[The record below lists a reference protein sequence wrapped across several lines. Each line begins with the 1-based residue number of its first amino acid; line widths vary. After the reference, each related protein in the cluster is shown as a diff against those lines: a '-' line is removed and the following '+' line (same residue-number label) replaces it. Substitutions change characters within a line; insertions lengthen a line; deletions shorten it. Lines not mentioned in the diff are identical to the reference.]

1 MEGIAGIPGSVL
13 LLAGGL
19 ISFFV
24 FGRIVTY
31 ARLRSFKG
39 PFLSNF
45 TNLPHRKALFQQRCQ
60 EWYGEI
66 CEKYGPIARIAP
78 NVLITSDPDVWI
90 HVNNKP
96 GYKRSE
102 WYYTACRIEYR
113 RDNVFTQTDNKK
125 HEARRKQM
133 APGYSGRENPD
144 LEQSIDER
152 LHEFIDL
159 IKSKYVST
167 SGNVV
172 PVDMA
177 KKVQFFTLDV
187 ISGVGL
193 GKTFGMLQSDSDVE
207 NYLQSSEEGLHIAN
221 FGLAFSL
228 SWITQARFLGKFI
241 APSPEDS
248 KGFGRMM
255 ATCFRYVNERVANP
269 TDKRSDM
276 LASFIR
282 HGISGD
288 ELRSEALEQI
298 VAGSDTTAT
307 GIRCTLLHIITN
319 PRVYAKLQKEIDE
332 AIRDGKAP
340 QDDLITHSQAKQLP
354 YLQATIREAMRVWP
368 PVANVFSRDIPP
380 EGDTVKVKGEDVFLP
395 GGACIGYS
403 ALAMHHSTEIYGPDA
418 KAFRPERWFEEDKDK
433 LALMLRTNEL
443 IFGHGKFQCLGKA
456 VAQIEIGKVVFEI
469 FRNFDMALINP
480 TKPWVALNSLGLF
493 TISDMWVQECAGR
506 HNHHVLSTGKS
517 SSSSGYRQQA
527 KGHRG
532 RGPDVRQCL
541 VKGHRLRP
549 SSCPARAAGCS
560 VQRPGSRA
568 GADAAIRA
576 ACRGR
581 CPGGIRGAMS
591 ASSRLPAGEG
601 SQEGSSWR
609 KEEARASRNKL
620 SGATPV
626 IHALFI
632 LFGAPFLDHITH
644 TFLCAAHFSLLGIFP
659 VIYARG
665 VDSQALIAV
674 AGLSAPLDE
683 TLGGLLGAVL
693 GAWLG
698 AVPIP
703 LDWDREWQKWPVT
716 IVCGMYAGSCLG
728 SWLSGVVFFGKRLGG
743 TASAAKDE

>member
-19 ISFFV
+19 ISLFV
-24 FGRIVTY
+24 IGRIATY

-133 APGYSGRENPD
+133 APGYSGRENPN

-152 LHEFIDL
+152 LQEFIDL
-159 IKSKYVST
+159 IRSKYVST

-177 KKVQFFTLDV
+177 RKVQFFTLDV

-193 GKTFGMLQSDSDVE
+193 GRTFGMLQSDSDVE

-282 HGISGD
+282 HGIQGD

-319 PRVYAKLQKEIDE
+319 PRVYAKLQREIDE

-340 QDDLITHSQAKQLP
+340 QDGLITHSQTKQLP

-418 KAFRPERWFEEDKDK
+418 KAFRPERWFEQEKDK

-493 TISDMWVQECAGR
+493 TISDMWVQVMER
-506 HNHHVLSTGKS
+506 H
-517 SSSSGYRQQA
+517 A
-527 KGHRG
+527 
-532 RGPDVRQCL
+532 
-541 VKGHRLRP
+541 
-549 SSCPARAAGCS
+549 
-560 VQRPGSRA
+560 
-568 GADAAIRA
+568 
-576 ACRGR
+576 
-581 CPGGIRGAMS
+581 
-591 ASSRLPAGEG
+591 
-601 SQEGSSWR
+601 
-609 KEEARASRNKL
+609 
-620 SGATPV
+620 
-626 IHALFI
+626 
-632 LFGAPFLDHITH
+632 
-644 TFLCAAHFSLLGIFP
+644 
-659 VIYARG
+659 
-665 VDSQALIAV
+665 
-674 AGLSAPLDE
+674 
-683 TLGGLLGAVL
+683 
-693 GAWLG
+693 
-698 AVPIP
+698 
-703 LDWDREWQKWPVT
+703 
-716 IVCGMYAGSCLG
+716 
-728 SWLSGVVFFGKRLGG
+728 
-743 TASAAKDE
+743 